1 MERLGIGWLRDRRV
15 LRALLALAVVGQ
27 LVALY
32 WPDPPSGPGIPGL
45 DKVVHVVI
53 FLAPA
58 LLGVLAGI
66 RPVVLAP
73 LLIAHA
79 VVSEVVQHLLLS
91 GRGGD
96 PWDAVADIV
105 GVALG
110 LAIGSAALL
119 TRPGDRSADP
129 ASGGAPRGSG
139 GRRSQP

>member
-1 MERLGIGWLRDRRV
+1 MRWLGDRR
-15 LRALLALAVVGQ
+15 ALGALFALALVAQ

-32 WPDPPSGPGIPGL
+32 WPSPPRVGGLPGV
-45 DKVVHVVI
+45 DKLVHATI

-79 VVSEVVQHLLLS
+79 LVSEVVQHVALP

-105 GVALG
+105 GVAVG
-110 LAIGSAALL
+110 LAIGSALL
-119 TRPGDRSADP
+119 LRAGGRRGGP
-129 ASGGAPRGSG
+129 ASGDAPTGSG
-139 GRRSQP
+139 GRRRPR

>member
-1 MERLGIGWLRDRRV
+1 MRWLRDRRV
-15 LRALLALAVVGQ
+15 WAVLFALAVVVQ
-27 LVALY
+27 LIALY
-32 WPDPPSGPGIPGL
+32 LPNPPSGGGIPGA
-45 DKVVHVVI
+45 DKAVHAAV

-58 LLGVLAGI
+58 LLGVLAGL

-79 VVSEVVQHLLLS
+79 IVSEVVQHLLLP

-105 GVALG
+105 GVAVG
-110 LAIGSAALL
+110 LAVGSALL
-119 TRPGDRSADP
+119 LRLRADRPAAP

-139 GRRSQP
+139 GPRSQP

>member
-1 MERLGIGWLRDRRV
+1 MWAV
-15 LRALLALAVVGQ
+15 LFVLAVVVQ

-32 WPDPPSGPGIPGL
+32 LPDPPSGGGVPGM
-45 DKVVHVVI
+45 DKVVHAVI

-58 LLGVLAGI
+58 LAGVLAGL

-79 VVSEVVQHLLLS
+79 AVSEVVQHVALP

-105 GVALG
+105 GIAVG
-110 LAIGSAALL
+110 LAIGAALL
-119 TRPGDRSADP
+119 LRMGGDRP
-129 ASGGAPRGSG
+129 AARASDGAPTGSG
-139 GRRSQP
+139 GRRRRP

>member
-1 MERLGIGWLRDRRV
+1 MRWLGDRRV
-15 LRALLALAVVGQ
+15 LGTLFALALVAQ
-27 LVALY
+27 LAALY
-32 WPDPPSGPGIPGL
+32 WPNPPRVGGVPGD
-45 DKVVHVVI
+45 DKLVHAVI

-79 VVSEVVQHLLLS
+79 VASEVVQHVALP

-105 GVALG
+105 GVAIG
-110 LAIGSAALL
+110 LAIGSALL
-119 TRPGDRSADP
+119 LRADGRRGGP
-129 ASGGAPRGSG
+129 ASGDAPTGSG
-139 GRRSQP
+139 GRRRPR